1 MENIDII
8 TIAKDENNTLIE
20 WIEHYIQLNINHIYI
35 FDDNSEIN
43 FEETIRNTNKKILN
57 KVTIFTIKNDFY
69 TEDFK
74 KSIYYDSDFYKN
86 ENISKQMYLINYFVN
101 NLYNNKNNKKWLL
114 HCDVDEFLIL
124 KNKNFLKDI
133 INNNKECNKI
143 FIPWIIYGTSYLIDY
158 DKKKC

>member
-43 FEETIRNTNKKILN
+43 FEQTIRSTNKKILN
-57 KVTIFTIKNDFY
+57 KVTIFTIKNNFY

-74 KSIYYDSDFYKN
+74 NSIYYDSDFYKN

-101 NLYNNKNNKKWLL
+101 NLYNNKKWLL

-143 FIPWIIYGTSYLIDY
+143 FIPWIIYGTS
-158 DKKKC
+158 